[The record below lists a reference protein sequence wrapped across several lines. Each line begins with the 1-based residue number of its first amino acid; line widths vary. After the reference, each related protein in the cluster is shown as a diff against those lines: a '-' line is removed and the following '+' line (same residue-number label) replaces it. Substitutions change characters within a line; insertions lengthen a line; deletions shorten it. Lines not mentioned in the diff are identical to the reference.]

1 MRLLALLVL
10 VTAVF
15 SEAAA
20 QDVPFTEGTVWDV
33 TFVQT
38 NDGRFYDYMTDL
50 RDGWKRIY
58 DAAKEEGHIISY
70 RILLAD
76 RAHPADW
83 DIMILVEYPNWA
95 AFDGIRE
102 KFDRISEQVFGSLE
116 QENEAS
122 TERAALR
129 RILGAKVAQELTLR

>member
-1 MRLLALLVL
+1 MKTLALLVL
-10 VTAVF
+10 VTAVV

-38 NDGRFYDYMTDL
+38 KEGRFYDYMTDL
-50 RDGWKRIY
+50 REGWKLIY
-58 DAAKEEGHIISY
+58 DAAKEEGLIISY
-70 RILLAD
+70 KILLAD

-83 DIMILVEYPNWA
+83 DLMILVEYPNWA

-102 KFDRISEQVFGSLE
+102 RFDRISEQVFGSLE
-116 QENEAS
+116 QESRAS
-122 TERAALR
+122 LERESLR
-129 RILGAKVAQELTLR
+129 KILGAKVAQELTLR